1 MYGGSRAPSLMLRY
15 ATNYIAHKE
24 VVRQLFIDGAGNFLF
39 YMKKE
44 VFPPLPFYIG
54 SYKFTRVK
62 NASEFVRDLEN
73 FCFGEKSFHR
83 NDSFGNVANHCA
95 SVGVHFDKDEATYR
109 NACNMTPLSKLF
121 RKKINTS
128 GGKGSRSTTEQ

>member
-1 MYGGSRAPSLMLRY
+1 MSEGAMEIICEYKDYFFSKEGTYLRKYGGYRALSLILRY

-83 NDSFGNVANHCA
+83 NGSFHKVENHCA
-95 SVGVHFDKDEATYR
+95 SVGVHF
-109 NACNMTPLSKLF
+109 
-121 RKKINTS
+121 
-128 GGKGSRSTTEQ
+128 